1 MLRFFGCQK
10 KKKANVWTRQ
20 IIMEKQ
26 KGQSH
31 RNEIEGGE

>member
-1 MLRFFGCQK
+1 MLRFFGCQ